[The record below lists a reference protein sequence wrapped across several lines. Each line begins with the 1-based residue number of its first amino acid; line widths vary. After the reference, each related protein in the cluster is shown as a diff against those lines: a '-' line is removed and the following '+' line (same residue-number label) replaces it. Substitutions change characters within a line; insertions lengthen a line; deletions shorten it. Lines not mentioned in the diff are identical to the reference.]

1 MVVLAE
7 DMNSNVL
14 FIHTRS
20 PYNIQMYND
29 MLLKSELNIKKIM
42 YLEGGPETSF
52 FIKYG
57 DSVISKQGSYET
69 NFNLNDNNH
78 HFWEIPNVL
87 GVRKK

>member
-7 DMNSNVL
+7 DMNSNAL

-20 PYNIQMYND
+20 PYNVQMYND
-29 MLLKSELNIKKIM
+29 MLLQSQLNIKKIM

-69 NFNLNDNNH
+69 NFNLNDDNH
-78 HFWEIPNVL
+78 RFWEIPNVL
-87 GVRKK
+87 GVRKR